1 MVKVVGIAVCR
12 TGTDLNEPIP
22 LCVANDLSSF
32 GFFQKQVRNVA
43 LRYVTSRHVTG
54 LLELGFLMFRV
65 DDDSNAN
72 GLILLC
78 IFFLSL
84 HYADIFLPRRV
95 SKKCSIS

>member
-1 MVKVVGIAVCR
+1 MN
-12 TGTDLNEPIP
+12 LF
-22 LCVANDLSSF
+22 LCVLPMIYRRLDSS
-32 GFFQKQVRNVA
+32 KSRYVT
-43 LRYVTSRHVTG
+43 LRYVALRHVTG

-84 HYADIFLPRRV
+84 HYAAIFLPRRV